1 MSSRHLVDPELLA
14 GIDMF
19 PVFTMDPETLVAMRA
34 ARLKMAGAVSAP
46 DPTGLLIENVT
57 IDGPDGDPL
66 PLIVFRP
73 TGAAK
78 PMPAMLQIHGG
89 GYVLGEAGASRV
101 GNAETA
107 LAADCVVVSVD
118 YRLAPETPFPGPLE
132 DCYAALRWLYARCAE
147 FGVDS
152 ARIAVAGDS
161 AGGGLAAALAVL
173 ARDRG
178 EVPLCFQRLGCPMI
192 DDRTCNA
199 DRAAHV
205 GEFVW
210 TRASNYFGWK
220 SFLGAEPGGAGVS
233 PLAAV
238 ARVED
243 LSGLPPAFISVGSL
257 DLFLD
262 EDIDYARRL
271 LAAGVPTELHVY
283 PGAYHGFE
291 MSPASRLAARAADD
305 RLAALRRAFAR

>member
-14 GIDMF
+14 ALDMF

-34 ARLKMAGAVSAP
+34 ARLKMTGAVPEP

-57 IDGPDGDPL
+57 IEGPEGDPL
-66 PLIVFRP
+66 PLTVFRP

-89 GYVLGEAGASRV
+89 GFVLGEAGASRV

-107 LAADCVVVSVD
+107 RDADCVVVSVD

-132 DCYAALRWLYARCAE
+132 DCYAALRWLYAQCAE
-147 FGVDS
+147 FGMDS

-178 EVPLCFQRLGCPMI
+178 EVPICFQRLGCPMI
-192 DDRTCNA
+192 DDRTCTA

-210 TRASNYFGWK
+210 TRASNCFGWR
-220 SFLGAEPGGAGVS
+220 SFLDAEPGGAGVS

-238 ARVED
+238 ARVKD
-243 LSGLPPAFISVGSL
+243 LTRLPPAFISVGSL

-271 LAAGVPTELHVY
+271 LAAGVSTELHVY

-291 MSPASRLAARAADD
+291 TSAASRLATRAGHD
-305 RLAALRRAFAR
+305 RLAALKRAFER